1 MSDGCDRQAN
11 LTAADQDHGLGLKS
25 GLIAA
30 GGLLPYAQLLR
41 AGLRKDGE
49 AI

>member
-25 GLIAA
+25 GLIEA
-30 GGLLPYAQLLR
+30 GGLPSYTQLLR
-41 AGLRKDGE
+41 VGLGKDGE